1 MLTAIFQV
9 IPNEI
14 AGSFITFGC
23 FGLKSTMAKVTKS
36 LVPKTDV
43 ALIGAGIMSATL
55 GIILKEL
62 NPEITIQIFE
72 KLDQPGLES
81 SDAWNNAGTG
91 HSAFCELN
99 YTPQKAGG
107 SVDISKALKICQD
120 YEVSREFWAY
130 LAEKGYVSDPSTFI
144 RSVPHMSFVWG
155 NDDIDYLKK
164 RHQLLTE
171 SHLFRGMQYTE
182 DRDLVKEWAPLIMQ
196 KRDSKAPVA
205 ATRMAIGTDVN
216 FGELTR
222 QMISKLASMPGV
234 TVHYNIEVEDIDP
247 YKKGGWIVETKSMI
261 TGEDEDCIAK
271 FVFIGAGGA
280 TLPLLKDAEIKERK
294 GYGGFPVSGLWLK
307 CTNQSL
313 IDLHNAKV
321 YGKAS
326 LGAPPMS
333 VPHIDTRVIDG
344 KKELLFGP
352 FAGFSTKFLKTGSRL
367 DLAKSFRIDNVL
379 PMISAGLRNVPLT
392 KYLIE
397 QVRLSHEDRVE
408 VLKDYVPSAKKD
420 DWELKQAGQRVQVIK
435 KDEGMKGKLEF
446 GTEAV
451 VASDGSVA
459 ALLGASPGA
468 STAAAIMFSILPK
481 CFKKESRTEAWQA
494 KIKEMSPSFGGSLA
508 NNEAQ
513 VEASRKRTS
522 KLLKLGE

>member
-1 MLTAIFQV
+1 MSKTI
-9 IPNEI
+9 
-14 AGSFITFGC
+14 
-23 FGLKSTMAKVTKS
+23 KS

-43 ALIGAGIMSATL
+43 TLIGAGIMSATL

-62 NPEITIQIFE
+62 NPDITIQIFE

-99 YTPQKAGG
+99 YTPQNGDG
-107 SVDISKALKICQD
+107 IDISKAIKICQD

-130 LAEKGYVSDPSTFI
+130 LVEKGYIKSPSSFI
-144 RSVPHMSFVWG
+144 QPVPHMSFVWG
-155 NDDIDYLKK
+155 KENVDYLKK
-164 RHQLLTE
+164 RHQLLTD
-171 SHLFRGMQYTE
+171 SVLFRGMQYTE
-182 DRDLVKEWAPLIMQ
+182 DRDLVKQWMPLIMN
-196 KRDSKAPVA
+196 KRDAKVPVA
-205 ATRMAIGTDVN
+205 ATTMTIGTDVD
-216 FGELTR
+216 FGSLTR
-222 QMISKLASMPGV
+222 QMIAKLASMPGV

-247 YKKGGWIVETKSMI
+247 HKKGGWIVETKNMI
-261 TGEDEDCIAK
+261 TGKDEDCVSK

-280 TLPLLKDAEIKERK
+280 TLHLLKDAEIKERK

-307 CTNQSL
+307 CNNEELINQ
-313 IDLHNAKV
+313 HNAKV

-326 LGAPPMS
+326 VGAPPMS
-333 VPHIDTRVIDG
+333 VPHVDTRMING

-352 FAGFSTKFLKTGSRL
+352 FAGFSTRFLKTGSRL

-392 KYLIE
+392 RYLIE

-408 VLKDYVPSAKKD
+408 ALKEYVPAAKKG

-435 KDEGMKGKLEF
+435 KDEGVRGKLEF

-481 CFKKESRTEAWQA
+481 CFKKESKSEAWQS
-494 KIKEMSPSFGGSLA
+494 KLKEMSPSFGLSLA
-508 NNEAQ
+508 KDEQHVYATR
-513 VEASRKRTS
+513 ARTS
-522 KLLKLGE
+522 KILGLNN